1 MTLGFDRKR
10 DRWMLNFTENGRQ
23 RRLSFKTKREA
34 KAHWDAR
41 PNLGAFWHGL
51 DDGQR
56 AQIIAAWKRCQAD
69 GVSLIDCVV
78 GNNGKANPIALAES
92 VQLFIKAKRKIGLR
106 ERSLTDLATSLRSF
120 CAATT
125 SSLVGE
131 IKTPHIERFL
141 DGRDVRPKRRNV
153 LRGNLV
159 NFFNWAIASGYATVN
174 PALAVERAIEDDAPV
189 RVLTP
194 AQTRELLRCAMNVD
208 PRTVPY
214 FTLALFCGIRPAEA
228 MALNW
233 DDISFEQR
241 TVHVSPQKSKT
252 RQNRFVSI
260 PPNALAWLRLGGV
273 LPCWFVRCRF
283 KRFIRPRL
291 PFKWSQDVMR
301 HSFASYHL
309 ALHRNE
315 ASTCYEMGDNST
327 TLFKHYRKLVT
338 PEQAAEFFGIK
349 LPR

>member
-1 MTLGFDRKR
+1 MTLKPNPTKR
-10 DRWMLNFTENGRQ
+10 RWVLNFTENGRQ
-23 RRLSFKTKREA
+23 RRLTFKTKQSA
-34 KAHWDAR
+34 KAYWDAL
-41 PNLGAFWHGL
+41 PNFGAFWLGL

-56 AQIIAAWKRCQAD
+56 AEIIAAWKRCQAD

-78 GNNGKANPIALAES
+78 GNNGKAKAIPLTDS
-92 VQLFIKAKRKIGLR
+92 VHSFIKAKRKIGLR

-120 CAATT
+120 CATKAG
-125 SSLVGE
+125 SLVHD

-141 DGRDVRPKRRNV
+141 DDRDVGPKRRNV
-153 LRGNLV
+153 LRGNLI
-159 NFFNWAIASGYATVN
+159 NFFNWTIASGYATSN
-174 PALAVERAIEDDAPV
+174 PAVAVERAIEDDAPV

-214 FTLALFCGIRPAEA
+214 FTLALFCGIRPAEV

-233 DDISFEQR
+233 DDINLER
-241 TVHVSPQKSKT
+241 LTVHVSPQKSKT

-260 PPNALAWLRLGGV
+260 PSNALEWLRLGGE
-273 LPCWFVRCRF
+273 LPCSFVRCRF

-291 PFKWSQDVMR
+291 SFKWSQDVMR

-338 PEQAAEFFGIK
+338 TEQAAEFFEIK
-349 LPR
+349 LPS